1 MAFKIFMRVFA
12 LILLAILAFPAT
24 AEPIK
29 IGYIDTEKV
38 VNNLSQY
45 QQENNSI
52 IKEFESKKQELLDL
66 FNHIELVRANLNKI
80 DKSLNE
86 NDFQIELN
94 KVLELESSFQQE
106 TEYWQEKINQ
116 KKIDLLQKIE
126 IVINK
131 AIKEFAI
138 NEGYDLILYENAAF
152 VSKNVN
158 ITNKIIS
165 IIEGM

>member
-1 MAFKIFMRVFA
+1 MRVFV
-12 LILLAILAFPAT
+12 LIFLAFLAFPVA
-24 AEPIK
+24 AESIK

-38 VNNLSQY
+38 VNSLTQY
-45 QQENNSI
+45 QQKNAYI
-52 IKEFESKKQELLDL
+52 IQEFESKKQELLDL
-66 FNHIELVRANLNKI
+66 FNHIELVRANLSKI

-86 NDFQIELN
+86 SDFQIELN

-126 IVINK
+126 IVVND

-138 NEGYDLILYENAAF
+138 TEGYDLILYENAAF

-158 ITNKIIS
+158 ISNKIIS
-165 IIEGM
+165 IIEEM

>member
-1 MAFKIFMRVFA
+1 MRVFA
-12 LILLAILAFPAT
+12 LIFLAFLAFPAK

-38 VNNLSQY
+38 VNSLSQY
-45 QQENNSI
+45 QQENNNI
-52 IKEFESKKQELLDL
+52 IQEFESKKQELLDL

-152 VSKNVN
+152 VSKNIN

-165 IIEGM
+165 IIEDM

>member
-1 MAFKIFMRVFA
+1 MRVFA
-12 LILLAILAFPAT
+12 LIFLAFLAFPAT

-38 VNNLSQY
+38 VNSLSQY
-45 QQENNSI
+45 QQENDDI
-52 IKEFESKKQELLDL
+52 IQEFESKKQELLDL

>member
-1 MAFKIFMRVFA
+1 MRVFA
-12 LILLAILAFPAT
+12 LFLLAFLAFPVT
-24 AEPIK
+24 AESIK

-38 VNNLSQY
+38 VNSLSQY
-45 QQENNSI
+45 QQENADI
-52 IKEFESKKQELLDL
+52 IQEFESKKQELLDL
-66 FNHIELVRANLNKI
+66 FNHIELVRANLSKI

-86 NDFQIELN
+86 SNFQIELN
-94 KVLELESSFQQE
+94 KVLDLESSFQQE

-126 IVINK
+126 IVVNE

-138 NEGYDLILYENAAF
+138 TEGYDLILYENAAF

-158 ITNKIIS
+158 ISNKIIS
-165 IIEGM
+165 IIEEM

>member
-1 MAFKIFMRVFA
+1 MRVFA
-12 LILLAILAFPAT
+12 LIFLACLAFPAT

-38 VNNLSQY
+38 VNSLSQY
-45 QQENNSI
+45 QQENEGI
-52 IKEFESKKQELLDL
+52 IQEFESKKQELLDL

-152 VSKNVN
+152 VSKNIN

-165 IIEGM
+165 IIEDM

>member
-1 MAFKIFMRVFA
+1 MRVFA
-12 LILLAILAFPAT
+12 LFLLAFLAPIVT

-38 VNNLSQY
+38 VNSLSQY
-45 QQENNSI
+45 QQENDGI
-52 IKEFESKKQELLDL
+52 IQEFESKKQELLDL
-66 FNHIELVRANLNKI
+66 FNHIELVRANLSKI

-152 VSKNVN
+152 VSKNIN

-165 IIEGM
+165 IIEDM

>member
-1 MAFKIFMRVFA
+1 MRVFA
-12 LILLAILAFPAT
+12 LIFLAFLAFPAT

-29 IGYIDTEKV
+29 IGYINTEKV
-38 VNNLSQY
+38 VNSLSQY
-45 QQENNSI
+45 QQENDDI
-52 IKEFESKKQELLDL
+52 IQEFESKKQELLDL

-126 IVINK
+126 IVINN
-131 AIKEFAI
+131 AIKEIAI
-138 NEGYDLILYENAAF
+138 NEGYDLILYENVAF
-152 VSKNVN
+152 VSKNIN

-165 IIEGM
+165 IIEDI

>member
-1 MAFKIFMRVFA
+1 MRVFT
-12 LILLAILAFPAT
+12 LIFLAFLAFPAN

-38 VNNLSQY
+38 VNSLSQY
-45 QQENNSI
+45 QQENDDI
-52 IKEFESKKQELLDL
+52 IQEFESKKQELLDL

-94 KVLELESSFQQE
+94 KVLELESSFQKE

-152 VSKNVN
+152 VSKNIN

-165 IIEGM
+165 IIEDM

>member
-1 MAFKIFMRVFA
+1 MRVFA
-12 LILLAILAFPAT
+12 LFLLAFLAFPVT
-24 AEPIK
+24 AESIK

-38 VNNLSQY
+38 VNSLTQY
-45 QQENNSI
+45 QQENADI
-52 IKEFESKKQELLDL
+52 IQEFESKKQELLDL

-165 IIEGM
+165 IIEDM

>member
-1 MAFKIFMRVFA
+1 MRVFA
-12 LILLAILAFPAT
+12 IFLLAFLAFPVT

-38 VNNLSQY
+38 VNSLSQY
-45 QQENNSI
+45 QQENNNI
-52 IKEFESKKQELLDL
+52 IQEFESKKQELLDL

-94 KVLELESSFQQE
+94 KVLDLESSFQQE

-165 IIEGM
+165 IIEDM

>member
-1 MAFKIFMRVFA
+1 MRVFT
-12 LILLAILAFPAT
+12 LIFLAFLALPAT
-24 AEPIK
+24 ADSIK

-38 VNNLSQY
+38 VNSLSQY
-45 QQENNSI
+45 QQENDGI
-52 IKEFESKKQELLDL
+52 IQEFESKKQELLDL

-165 IIEGM
+165 IIEDM

>member
-1 MAFKIFMRVFA
+1 MRVFA
-12 LILLAILAFPAT
+12 LLLAFLAFSVT

-38 VNNLSQY
+38 VNSLSQY
-45 QQENNSI
+45 QQENDGI
-52 IKEFESKKQELLDL
+52 IQEFESKKQELLDL

-80 DKSLNE
+80 DKSLNK

-94 KVLELESSFQQE
+94 KVLDLESSFQQE

-131 AIKEFAI
+131 AIKEFAT

-152 VSKNVN
+152 VSKNIN

-165 IIEGM
+165 IIEDM

>member
-1 MAFKIFMRVFA
+1 MRVFA
-12 LILLAILAFPAT
+12 LIFLAFLAFPVT
-24 AEPIK
+24 AESIK

-38 VNNLSQY
+38 VNSLSQY
-45 QQENNSI
+45 QQENDGI
-52 IKEFESKKQELLDL
+52 IQEFESKKQELLDL
-66 FNHIELVRANLNKI
+66 FNHIELVRTNLNKI

-94 KVLELESSFQQE
+94 KVLELELSFQQE

-126 IVINK
+126 LVINK

-165 IIEGM
+165 IIEEM

>member
-1 MAFKIFMRVFA
+1 MRVFA
-12 LILLAILAFPAT
+12 LIFLAFLAFPAT

-38 VNNLSQY
+38 VNSLSQY
-45 QQENNSI
+45 QQENDGI
-52 IKEFESKKQELLDL
+52 IQEFESKKQELLDL

-165 IIEGM
+165 IIEDM

>member
-1 MAFKIFMRVFA
+1 MRVFA
-12 LILLAILAFPAT
+12 LFLLAFLAFPVT
-24 AEPIK
+24 AESIK

-38 VNNLSQY
+38 VNSLTQY
-45 QQENNSI
+45 QQKSADI
-52 IKEFESKKQELLDL
+52 IQEFESKKQELLDL
-66 FNHIELVRANLNKI
+66 FNHIELVRANLSKI

-86 NDFQIELN
+86 SNFQIELN

-126 IVINK
+126 IVVNE

-138 NEGYDLILYENAAF
+138 TEGYDLILYENAAF

-158 ITNKIIS
+158 ISNKIIS
-165 IIEGM
+165 IIEEM

>member
-1 MAFKIFMRVFA
+1 MRVFT
-12 LILLAILAFPAT
+12 LIFLAFLAFPAT

-38 VNNLSQY
+38 VSSLSQY
-45 QQENNSI
+45 QQENDGI
-52 IKEFESKKQELLDL
+52 IQEFESKKQELLDL

-86 NDFQIELN
+86 NDFQTELN
-94 KVLELESSFQQE
+94 KVLELESSFQKE

-165 IIEGM
+165 IIEEM

>member
-1 MAFKIFMRVFA
+1 MRVSTLF
-12 LILLAILAFPAT
+12 LLAFLAFPVT
-24 AEPIK
+24 AESIK

-38 VNNLSQY
+38 VNSLTQY
-45 QQENNSI
+45 QQKSADI
-52 IKEFESKKQELLDL
+52 IQEFESKKQELLDL
-66 FNHIELVRANLNKI
+66 FNHIELVRANLSKI

-86 NDFQIELN
+86 SNFQIELN
-94 KVLELESSFQQE
+94 KVLELELSFQQE

-126 IVINK
+126 IVVND

-138 NEGYDLILYENAAF
+138 TEGYDLILYENAAF

>member
-1 MAFKIFMRVFA
+1 MRVFA
-12 LILLAILAFPAT
+12 LILLAFLAFSAT

-38 VNNLSQY
+38 VNSLSQY

-52 IKEFESKKQELLDL
+52 IKEFESKKQELLNL

-165 IIEGM
+165 IIEDM

>member
-1 MAFKIFMRVFA
+1 MRVFA
-12 LILLAILAFPAT
+12 LFLLAFLALPVT
-24 AEPIK
+24 AESIK

-38 VNNLSQY
+38 VNSLTQY
-45 QQENNSI
+45 QQENADI

-66 FNHIELVRANLNKI
+66 FNHIELVRANLSKI

-86 NDFQIELN
+86 SDFQIELN
-94 KVLELESSFQQE
+94 KVLDLELSFQQE

-126 IVINK
+126 IVVNE

-138 NEGYDLILYENAAF
+138 TEGYDLILYENAAF

-158 ITNKIIS
+158 ISNKIIS
-165 IIEGM
+165 IIEEM

>member
-1 MAFKIFMRVFA
+1 MRVFA
-12 LILLAILAFPAT
+12 LFLLAFLAFSVT
-24 AEPIK
+24 AESIK

-38 VNNLSQY
+38 VNSLTQY
-45 QQENNSI
+45 QQENADI
-52 IKEFESKKQELLDL
+52 IQEFESKKQELLDL
-66 FNHIELVRANLNKI
+66 FNHIELVRANLSKI

-86 NDFQIELN
+86 SNFQIELN

-126 IVINK
+126 IVVNE

-138 NEGYDLILYENAAF
+138 TEGYDLILYENVAF

-158 ITNKIIS
+158 ISNKIIS
-165 IIEGM
+165 IIEEM

>member
-1 MAFKIFMRVFA
+1 MRVFA
-12 LILLAILAFPAT
+12 LIFLAFLAFPAT

-38 VNNLSQY
+38 VNSLTQY
-45 QQENNSI
+45 QQENDDI
-52 IKEFESKKQELLDL
+52 IQDFESKKQELLDL

-165 IIEGM
+165 IIEDM

>member
-1 MAFKIFMRVFA
+1 MRVFA
-12 LILLAILAFPAT
+12 LFLLAFLAFQVT
-24 AEPIK
+24 AESIK

-38 VNNLSQY
+38 VNSLTQY
-45 QQENNSI
+45 QQENADI

-66 FNHIELVRANLNKI
+66 FNHIELVRANLSKI

-86 NDFQIELN
+86 SDFQIELN

-126 IVINK
+126 IVVND

-138 NEGYDLILYENAAF
+138 TEGYDLILYENAAF

-158 ITNKIIS
+158 ISNKIIS
-165 IIEGM
+165 IIEEM

>member
-1 MAFKIFMRVFA
+1 VRVFA
-12 LILLAILAFPAT
+12 LFFLAFLAFSAN
-24 AEPIK
+24 AETIK

-38 VNNLSQY
+38 VNSLTQY
-45 QQENNSI
+45 QEENADI

-66 FNHIELVRANLNKI
+66 FNHIELVRVNLSKI
-80 DKSLNE
+80 DKSLSESN
-86 NDFQIELN
+86 FQIELN

-106 TEYWQEKINQ
+106 TEYWQEKINL
-116 KKIDLLQKIE
+116 KKIDLLQRIE
-126 IVINK
+126 IVVNE

-158 ITNKIIS
+158 ISDEIIS
-165 IIEGM
+165 IIEEM

>member
-1 MAFKIFMRVFA
+1 MRVFA
-12 LILLAILAFPAT
+12 LFFLAFLAFSVT
-24 AEPIK
+24 ADSIK

-38 VNNLSQY
+38 VNSLSQY
-45 QQENNSI
+45 QQENANI
-52 IKEFESKKQELLDL
+52 NQEFESKKQELLEL
-66 FNHIELVRANLNKI
+66 FNHIELVRANLSNI

-86 NDFQIELN
+86 SDFQIELN

-106 TEYWQEKINQ
+106 TKYWQEKINQ

-126 IVINK
+126 IVINE
-131 AIKEFAI
+131 AIEKFAV

-165 IIEGM
+165 IIEDMQL

>member
-1 MAFKIFMRVFA
+1 MRVFA
-12 LILLAILAFPAT
+12 LFLLAFLAFPVT
-24 AEPIK
+24 AESIK

-38 VNNLSQY
+38 VNSLTQY
-45 QQENNSI
+45 QQENAYI
-52 IKEFESKKQELLDL
+52 IQEFESKKQELLDL
-66 FNHIELVRANLNKI
+66 FNHIELVRANLSKI

-86 NDFQIELN
+86 SNFQIELN
-94 KVLELESSFQQE
+94 KVLDLELSFQQE

-126 IVINK
+126 IVVND

-138 NEGYDLILYENAAF
+138 TEGYDLILYENAAF

-158 ITNKIIS
+158 ISNKIIS
-165 IIEGM
+165 IIEEM

>member
-1 MAFKIFMRVFA
+1 MRVFA
-12 LILLAILAFPAT
+12 LIFLAFLAFPAT

-38 VNNLSQY
+38 VNSLSQY
-45 QQENNSI
+45 QQENEGI
-52 IKEFESKKQELLDL
+52 IQEFESKKQELLNL

-165 IIEGM
+165 IIEDM

>member
-1 MAFKIFMRVFA
+1 MRVFA
-12 LILLAILAFPAT
+12 LFLLAFLAFPVT
-24 AEPIK
+24 AESIK

-38 VNNLSQY
+38 VNSLTQY
-45 QQENNSI
+45 QQENADI
-52 IKEFESKKQELLDL
+52 IQEFESKKQELLDL

-131 AIKEFAI
+131 AINEFAI

-165 IIEGM
+165 IIEDI

>member
-1 MAFKIFMRVFA
+1 MRVFA
-12 LILLAILAFPAT
+12 LIFLAFLAFPAP

-38 VNNLSQY
+38 VNSLTQY
-45 QQENNSI
+45 QQENADI
-52 IKEFESKKQELLDL
+52 IQEFESKKQELLDL
-66 FNHIELVRANLNKI
+66 FNHIELVRDNLNKI
-80 DKSLNE
+80 DKTLNE

-94 KVLELESSFQQE
+94 KVLELELSFQQE

-152 VSKNVN
+152 VSKNIN

>member
-1 MAFKIFMRVFA
+1 MRVFG
-12 LILLAILAFPAT
+12 LILLAFLAFPAT

-38 VNNLSQY
+38 VNSLSQY
-45 QQENNSI
+45 QQENEGI
-52 IKEFESKKQELLDL
+52 IQEFESKKQELLNL

-165 IIEGM
+165 IIEDM

>member
-1 MAFKIFMRVFA
+1 MRVFA
-12 LILLAILAFPAT
+12 LFLLAFLAFPVT
-24 AEPIK
+24 AESIK

-38 VNNLSQY
+38 VNSLTQY
-45 QQENNSI
+45 QQKNADI
-52 IKEFESKKQELLDL
+52 IQEFESKKQELLDL
-66 FNHIELVRANLNKI
+66 FNHIELVRANLSKI

-86 NDFQIELN
+86 SNFQIELN

-126 IVINK
+126 IVVNE

-138 NEGYDLILYENAAF
+138 TEGYDLILYENAAF

-158 ITNKIIS
+158 ISNKIIS
-165 IIEGM
+165 MIEEM

>member
-1 MAFKIFMRVFA
+1 MRVFA
-12 LILLAILAFPAT
+12 LFLLAFLAFPVT
-24 AEPIK
+24 AESIK

-38 VNNLSQY
+38 VNSLTQY
-45 QQENNSI
+45 QQKNADI
-52 IKEFESKKQELLDL
+52 IQEFESKKQELLDL
-66 FNHIELVRANLNKI
+66 FNHIELVRANLSKI

-86 NDFQIELN
+86 SNFQIELN
-94 KVLELESSFQQE
+94 KVLDLELSFQQE

-126 IVINK
+126 IVVNE

-158 ITNKIIS
+158 ISNKIIS
-165 IIEGM
+165 IIEEM

>member
-1 MAFKIFMRVFA
+1 MRVFA
-12 LILLAILAFPAT
+12 LFLLAFLAFQVT
-24 AEPIK
+24 AESIK

-38 VNNLSQY
+38 VNSLTQY
-45 QQENNSI
+45 QQENADI

-66 FNHIELVRANLNKI
+66 FNHIELVRANLSKI

-86 NDFQIELN
+86 SNFQIELN

-126 IVINK
+126 IVVND

-138 NEGYDLILYENAAF
+138 TEGYDLILYENAAF

-158 ITNKIIS
+158 ISNKIIS
-165 IIEGM
+165 IIEEM

>member
-1 MAFKIFMRVFA
+1 MRVFA
-12 LILLAILAFPAT
+12 LFLLAFLAFQVT
-24 AEPIK
+24 AESIK

-38 VNNLSQY
+38 VNSLTQY
-45 QQENNSI
+45 QQENADI
-52 IKEFESKKQELLDL
+52 IQEFESKKQELLDL

-158 ITNKIIS
+158 ISNKIIS
-165 IIEGM
+165 IIEEM

>member
-1 MAFKIFMRVFA
+1 MRVFA
-12 LILLAILAFPAT
+12 LFLLAFLALPVT
-24 AEPIK
+24 AESIK

-38 VNNLSQY
+38 VNSLTQY
-45 QQENNSI
+45 QQENADI

-66 FNHIELVRANLNKI
+66 FNHIELVRANLSKI

-86 NDFQIELN
+86 SNFQIELN

-126 IVINK
+126 IVVNE

-138 NEGYDLILYENAAF
+138 TEGYDLILYENAAF

-158 ITNKIIS
+158 ISNKIIS
-165 IIEGM
+165 IIEEM